1 MPSMALDPD
10 PKETAM
16 SSTIDFATASPEA
29 IEAFLTKGHGADR
42 LRHVFNVI
50 QGAPNWKAPI
60 HEILTPSVVSITEE
74 EILAS
79 IDFMAGGGG
88 TIEALP
94 NGDRLVTAPGYYA
107 QIGS

>member
-1 MPSMALDPD
+1 MALAPN

-16 SSTIDFATASPEA
+16 SQTIDFATASPEA

-50 QGAPNWKAPI
+50 QGADNWKAPI
-60 HEILTPSVVSITEE
+60 REVLTPSVVSISEE
-74 EILAS
+74 EILAA

-88 TIEALP
+88 NIEVLP

-107 QIGS
+107 QIGA